1 MTIIC
6 VDPGHGGAG
15 HPGAVNGR
23 FKEKTA
29 ALAIGL
35 KLRDK
40 LKDAGFKVIMT
51 RDTDIDVSLASR
63 CKISNEAGANAFIS
77 IHLNSCYSD
86 EPHGAETWKWHKTRQ
101 FSKALADAVQA
112 DLIEAT
118 GAKNRGVKESD
129 VYYVLHHT
137 KASALVVECGF
148 ISNNEECRKLFN
160 PDYQDKIADGI
171 ARGIIKAFNSV

>member
-1 MTIIC
+1 MKIIC
-6 VDPGHGGAG
+6 VDPGHGGIQ
-15 HPGAVNGR
+15 PGAVNGR

-29 ALAIGL
+29 TLAIGL

-40 LKDAGFKVIMT
+40 LKEAGFKVVMT

-63 CKISNEAGANAFIS
+63 CKISNEASANAFIS
-77 IHLNSCYSD
+77 IHLNSCHSD
-86 EPHGAETWKWHKTRQ
+86 EPHGAETWKWHKTRP
-101 FSKALADAVQA
+101 FSKTLADAVQA
-112 DLIEAT
+112 DLVAAT

-129 VYYVLHHT
+129 VYYVLKHT

-160 PDYQDKIADGI
+160 PDYQDKIAEGI
-171 ARGIIKAFNSV
+171 TRGIIKAFNLV

>member
-1 MTIIC
+1 MKIIC
-6 VDPGHGGAG
+6 VDPGHGGTQ
-15 HPGAVNGR
+15 PGAVNGR

-35 KLRDK
+35 KLRGK

-63 CKISNEAGANAFIS
+63 CKISNDCGANAFIS
-77 IHLNSCYSD
+77 IHLNSCHSD
-86 EPHGAETWKWHKTRQ
+86 EPHGAETWKWHKTRP
-101 FSKALADAVQA
+101 FSKTLADAVQA
-112 DLIEAT
+112 DLIAAT

-129 VYYVLHHT
+129 VYYVLKHT

-160 PDYQDKIADGI
+160 PEYQDKIAEGI
-171 ARGIIKAFNSV
+171 CEGIKKAFAKQ